1 MDNQEVRA
9 GSVAVGLDGSPSSR
23 HAFEQA
29 VDIAAAE
36 HRPLLLVH
44 AVGSAEAVWTD
55 SSGHD
60 NRLGRAGAETPAL
73 RLLEEARTAALDR
86 SPGLDVH
93 TLLQVADP
101 RDVLLEVA
109 RHAWLLV
116 VGSRGRGRVRSMLL
130 GSTGVAVTRAASCP
144 VLVVRPHHPGVVRN
158 GVLVGVDGDGDAVPA
173 LEFAFA
179 ESARRRL
186 PLTVVH
192 VVPRVPRSVAEPYLM
207 AVSEDEVEEH
217 RLWVAEAMSGL
228 REQHPDVAVRTEVVV
243 GSPHDELVR
252 RAEHMDLVVV
262 GAHRGGLVSEVVLG
276 STAASVLERAHAPV
290 AVVPVRPETP
300 EAAESGA

>member
-1 MDNQEVRA
+1 MDVQEVRA
-9 GSVAVGLDGSPSSR
+9 GSVAVGLDGSPSST

-29 VDIAAAE
+29 IDIAAAE

-44 AVGSAEAVWTD
+44 AVGSSEAVWTD
-55 SSGHD
+55 PSGHD
-60 NRLGRAGAETPAL
+60 NRPGLSGTDTPGL
-73 RLLEEARTAALDR
+73 RLVEEARVAALDR

-93 TLLQVADP
+93 TLLLVADP
-101 RDVLLEVA
+101 RDVLLGVS
-109 RHAWLLV
+109 RRAWLLV
-116 VGSRGRGRVRSMLL
+116 LGSRGRGRVRSMLL

-179 ESARRRL
+179 ECARRRL

-192 VVPRVPRSVAEPYLM
+192 VVPRLPHSVAEPYVM
-207 AVSEDEVEEH
+207 AVSEDEMEQH
-217 RLWVAEAMSGL
+217 RVWVAEAMSGL
-228 REQHPDVAVRTEVVV
+228 REQHPDVGVRTEVVV
-243 GSPHDELVR
+243 GTPHDELVR

-290 AVVPVRPETP
+290 AVVPVPPEAS
-300 EAAESGA
+300 EAAESRA